1 MKTAAEFDLSTLD
14 GSNGFTITT
23 GYTDKSNFHLRY
35 HESAYLD
42 DDEFGDVILPNNHEI
57 NIIFGKATFETNVN
71 VPSAPAGSALTITFA
86 DTQIINKIHN
96 TGDVNGDKIDDLLV
110 GFSDRA

>member
-1 MKTAAEFDLSTLD
+1 
-14 GSNGFTITT
+14 
-23 GYTDKSNFHLRY
+23 
-35 HESAYLD
+35 
-42 DDEFGDVILPNNHEI
+42 
-57 NIIFGKATFETNVN
+57 
-71 VPSAPAGSALTITFA
+71 VPSASAGSALTITFA